1 MLDFK
6 KRNKSWG
13 AIYPKIFIL
22 ILCVVVIFLS
32 NASWNAY
39 QKYKIAQKNRDNST
53 VELEKLYDREEKL
66 KKDTELLNTESG
78 IETLLRQRFNVVKE
92 GEGVIVI
99 VEEQEKE
106 QVRQIRESQGA
117 FLWNAFRGIFKR
129 DTSSH

>member
-13 AIYPKIFIL
+13 TIYPKIFIFTL
-22 ILCVVVIFLS
+22 GVVVVFLG

-53 VELEKLYDREEKL
+53 TELGKLYDREEKL
-66 KKDTELLNTESG
+66 KKDTDLLNTQSG
-78 IETLLRQRFNVVKE
+78 IESLLRQRFNIVKE

-99 VEEQEKE
+99 IDEEKKE
-106 QVRQIRESQGA
+106 QPKQISVSQGA
-117 FLWNAFRGIFKR
+117 FLWNALRDIFKR
-129 DTSSH
+129 DTSSR